1 MWDLRPY
8 STLKT
13 WKHQQISPCAGLSYD
28 NQGHNFAATNNH
40 WYLSSPHVLR
50 HLCRHWKLP
59 GLSTLTHWQRS
70 LQLHASPSGA
80 ALRYRAKPKPS
91 TLESAPQGAKHH
103 HSLCIA
109 STHICPEPISRNI
122 NSFSLKPGHMGVRS
136 EAMSRLC
143 FGLVNTA
150 VKKMMCL
157 LKAGVALWAIIIRN
171 VFFFLLNHHCL
182 YCFFWMA
189 LLKQEPNQKYL
200 SFPEQSLH
208 KCLPTLSSKLPPTL

>member
-40 WYLSSPHVLR
+40 RYMSSPHVLR

-70 LQLHASPSGA
+70 LQLHASWSGA
-80 ALRYRAKPKPS
+80 ALRYGAKPKPS
-91 TLESAPQGAKHH
+91 TLESAPRGAKHRR
-103 HSLCIA
+103 SLCIA

-136 EAMSRLC
+136 RQC
-143 FGLVNTA
+143 PG
-150 VKKMMCL
+150 C
-157 LKAGVALWAIIIRN
+157 ALD
-171 VFFFLLNHHCL
+171 
-182 YCFFWMA
+182 
-189 LLKQEPNQKYL
+189 
-200 SFPEQSLH
+200 SL
-208 KCLPTLSSKLPPTL
+208 TLQWRKWCVC